1 MTDEKNK
8 QNFIFVIIFGI
19 FMMMGSANTFAS
31 EIDPTAIKNKLETN
45 TEIKG
50 KKFQVGM
57 MGNYYK
63 VCLHGNPAWVYED
76 IKILQ
81 CSNTQRIST
90 LGENGLQR
98 TKTIL
103 ANNVVGFSVNLPR
116 GYGFTLLY
124 GMNLTDDSKTNETFR
139 ETTDLTIQ
147 LLSSTL
153 DTIFLTEVEA
163 SSTYYSS
170 IDRSKNKATL
180 YLVGDVIK
188 VNLTV
193 KQYQSWWWGDQPL
206 YSEEVTAY
214 VICNLHDYV
223 EYSD

>member
-1 MTDEKNK
+1 
-8 QNFIFVIIFGI
+8 
-19 FMMMGSANTFAS
+19 MMMGSANTFAS

-45 TEIKG
+45 MEIKG

-63 VCLHGNPAWVYED
+63 ICLHGNPAWVYED
-76 IKILQ
+76 IKIF
-81 CSNTQRIST
+81 
-90 LGENGLQR
+90 QR

-103 ANNVVGFSVNLPR
+103 ASNVVGFSVNLPR

-139 ETTDLTIQ
+139 ETTDLTVQ

-193 KQYQSWWWGDQPL
+193 KQYQSWWWGDQLL